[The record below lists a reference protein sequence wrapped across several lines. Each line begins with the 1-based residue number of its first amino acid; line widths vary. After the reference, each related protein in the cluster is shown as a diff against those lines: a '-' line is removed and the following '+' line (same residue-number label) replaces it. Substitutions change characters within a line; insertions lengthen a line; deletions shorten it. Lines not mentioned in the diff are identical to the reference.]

1 MGQEGLGGGVG
12 CRKGWGGGR
21 GDIIHWSRLVDNAAV
36 FCVNT
41 WELGLP
47 VTIQRGG
54 ASHPVEERLGFTPL
68 NKVSTTKS

>member
-21 GDIIHWSRLVDNAAV
+21 GDIIHWYRLVDNAAV

-41 WELGLP
+41 WELG
-47 VTIQRGG
+47 
-54 ASHPVEERLGFTPL
+54 F
-68 NKVSTTKS
+68 

>member
-1 MGQEGLGGGVG
+1 MGGEEGAGGGGGGVTLF
-12 CRKGWGGGR
+12 
-21 GDIIHWSRLVDNAAV
+21 IARLVDNAAV